1 MKNNPRVKALTGLLP
16 QVLAITAGLAWS
28 CIVMAQQAFPTPEE
42 AAQAFVEALGT
53 EHADQAR
60 LTALLG
66 KEWHSF
72 IPLEGVQ
79 RSDVDAF
86 LKQYRE
92 QHRIEKTSDSK
103 ALLAVGSDHWTLPIP
118 MAKDTNGWRFDVKAG
133 SAEVRA
139 RRIGRNE
146 LTALQSV
153 LAYHDAQMDYASV
166 DRNDDGALAYAQKI
180 FSTAGKHD
188 GLYWA
193 DDDSGQISP
202 LGPSFGKT
210 IAGEDWHGYH
220 FRILDGQGPSAPGGA
235 YSYLIGDK
243 MSRGFALIAWPAK
256 YDDTGVMSFMISHE
270 GQVFEKDLG
279 PGGDKLVQ
287 SMKRFDPDDS
297 WKVVTVD
304 QE

>member
-1 MKNNPRVKALTGLLP
+1 MGLLLH
-16 QVLAITAGLAWS
+16 VLAIATGLTWS
-28 CIVMAQQAFPTPEE
+28 CMVTAQQAFPTPEK

-53 EHADQAR
+53 QYADQAR
-60 LTALLG
+60 LTELLG
-66 KEWHSF
+66 NEWRSF
-72 IPLEGVQ
+72 IPREGAQ

-86 LKQYRE
+86 LKLYRE
-92 QHRIEKTSDSK
+92 QHSIEKNSDREAVLS
-103 ALLAVGSDHWTLPIP
+103 VGSDHWTLPIP
-118 MAKDTNGWRFDVKAG
+118 MIKAANGWRFDIKAG

-146 LTALQSV
+146 LAALQSV
-153 LAYHDAQMDYASV
+153 LTYHDVQTDYASV
-166 DRNDDGALAYAQKI
+166 DRDGDGALAYAQKI

-188 GLYWA
+188 GLYWE

-202 LGPSFGKT
+202 LGPLFGKT

-243 MSRGFALIAWPAK
+243 MSRGFALVTWPAK
-256 YDDTGVMSFMISHE
+256 YDDTGVMSFMISHD

-279 PGGDKLVQ
+279 PGGDQLAQ

-297 WKVVTVD
+297 WKVVAVD